1 MPGLSVSVL
10 DTVRSLNGDVFGLAV
25 LAIVFFVGALTFVP
39 RPAVCVIGGFV
50 FGFLAVPIALVASTL
65 GAVLAFVI
73 ARRLFRS
80 RVTRAVERHAKWR
93 RILEAIDAEGWVL
106 VGLLRLASPLP
117 GSVSNYLLGVT
128 SIGLVP
134 YTVATFAGSAPQI
147 LAFVYLGAVGQV
159 ALGSQ
164 SFSTAQFMLLAAGGL
179 TSALIV
185 WLVAR
190 RARASLRL
198 HMAE

>member
-1 MPGLSVSVL
+1 L
-10 DTVRSLNGDVFGLAV
+10 RGDVFGLAV
-25 LAIVFFVGALTFVP
+25 LGLVFFVGALTFVP
-39 RPAVCVIGGFV
+39 RTAVCVVGGLI
-50 FGFLAVPIALVASTL
+50 FGFLAVPVALVCSTL
-65 GAVLAFVI
+65 GAVLAFLI
-73 ARRLFRS
+73 ARRLLRAP
-80 RVTRAVERHAKWR
+80 VTHAVERRPVWR
-93 RILEAIDAEGWVL
+93 QIVKAIDAEGWVL

-128 SIGLVP
+128 NIGLVP
-134 YTVATFAGSAPQI
+134 YTAATLAGSAPQI

-159 ALGSQ
+159 ALGSR
-164 SFSTAQFMLLAAGGL
+164 SFSTAQFVLLAAGGL
-179 TSALIV
+179 TSVLIV